1 MKKQILAVTAFLA
14 AALFSVTAFGSIS
27 LTIDGQPLASDVP
40 PTVVGGRTLVPVRA
54 IFEGL
59 GATVSWNDETKTVT
73 AVKDFKDIVLV
84 LNSKDAK
91 VNGLAKTLDV
101 PAQIINER
109 TMVPARFV
117 AESLDCSVIWDE
129 ATQTV
134 AITTSPNAD
143 HPLENLAAENVNQ
156 DIDRPIYIT
165 KTGSKYHY
173 DSSCNGGT
181 YYETTLEDAI
191 SKGLEPCKK
200 CIG

>member
-59 GATVSWNDETKTVT
+59 GATVIWNDETKTVT

>member
-117 AESLDCSVIWDE
+117 AENLDCSVIWDE

-181 YYETTLEDAI
+181 YYEITLEDAI

>member
-59 GATVSWNDETKTVT
+59 GATVIWNDETKTVT

-181 YYETTLEDAI
+181 YYETTLGDAI